1 VSRLPRFA
9 DFPAASANQP
19 RSRPRFTDWRSQF
32 PAALLQSDSH
42 AAFNVAPAIQG
53 ARPTCVAL
61 GQAAS
66 ASPRVAPVLQ
76 RRALARRGGIAG
88 SSNDQAAPTLGAR
101 SFRRARPTSIAL
113 VQMPV
118 TCHRITVVGKWR
130 PNDSFKGKPLRGFRH
145 PSGSLGGL
153 PLIQVLGPD
162 GNSLPSLCPSTT
174 RERSIATCVKIIPTP
189 GPRSLRLGSA
199 NRPCLPQT
207 PDSLLIAPIEPC
219 KTRIS
224 MP

>member
-1 VSRLPRFA
+1 MLRVPRFTNA
-9 DFPAASANQP
+9 LAASANQLG
-19 RSRPRFTDWRSQF
+19 SRPGFTDWRSDF
-32 PAALLQSDSH
+32 PAALSHSGLQ
-42 AAFNVAPAIQG
+42 AALGLG
-53 ARPTCVAL
+53 ARNSGRAADLRRVRSSSF
-61 GQAAS
+61 GQS
-66 ASPRVAPVLQ
+66 AVAPVLQ

-153 PLIQVLGPD
+153 PLIQVLD
-162 GNSLPSLCPSTT
+162 AVVFVIECLQM
-174 RERSIATCVKIIPTP
+174 RFVEFATCGVLT
-189 GPRSLRLGSA
+189 
-199 NRPCLPQT
+199 
-207 PDSLLIAPIEPC
+207 
-219 KTRIS
+219 
-224 MP
+224 

>member
-1 VSRLPRFA
+1 MVGRRERRASPTPSPLPPISLGRAQALQTGARIFRRLFRTPACRRHSVS
-9 DFPAASANQP
+9 
-19 RSRPRFTDWRSQF
+19 
-32 PAALLQSDSH
+32 
-42 AAFNVAPAIQG
+42 APAIQG

-101 SFRRARPTSIAL
+101 SFRRAQPTSIAL

-153 PLIQVLGPD
+153 PLIQVLGPTKR
-162 GNSLPSLCPSTT
+162 NL
-174 RERSIATCVKIIPTP
+174 EF
-189 GPRSLRLGSA
+189 
-199 NRPCLPQT
+199 
-207 PDSLLIAPIEPC
+207 
-219 KTRIS
+219 
-224 MP
+224 